1 MQIPIK
7 DIKVKRRIRKEM
19 GSIEGLAES
28 MKRFG
33 QISPIVL
40 SKSNVL
46 IAGCRRLEAAKL
58 LGWKTINSVIA
69 DIPDSLSALEYE
81 IEENSQRLDFN
92 NNEIAEAGK
101 RLERLKN
108 PRFFRRIWNALV
120 RFFKRIF
127 HRG

>member
-1 MQIPIK
+1 MQVLIK
-7 DIKVKRRIRKEM
+7 DIKVKRRIRKDM
-19 GSIEGLAES
+19 GNIDGLAES
-28 MKRFG
+28 MKKFG

-46 IAGCRRLEAAKL
+46 IAGGRRLEAAKL
-58 LGWKTINSVIA
+58 LGWKTINAVIA
-69 DIPDSLSALEYE
+69 DIPDSLSSLEYE

-92 NNEIAEAGK
+92 SNEIAEAAK

-108 PRFFRRIWNALV
+108 PHVFRRMWNAVV